1 VSILDSRLRGNEG
14 RALIDI
20 EYEFPCFNPAVTRL
34 TTAAVATPSVSADP
48 ARRLF
53 ALSIGVFFVGGF
65 LSSLISLF
73 VPRMTLVY
81 GLGYAQALLI
91 QLAFHMSYLLF
102 ALPIGHAILRLGYMR
117 SAAIGLGV
125 MAVSCLF
132 FLIAHGLHDY
142 ALILTAL
149 LALSAG
155 VTFLQIAGNTV
166 IAVVGAADRSAFR
179 LNLLQAFNSI
189 GTVVAPLAGAAFVLD
204 ARGADAGWAA
214 VGAIAPPFVFA
225 IVLLAMLAAA
235 FVLHRNLLGQSR
247 RESALGT
254 RFDWPALLADRRLVA
269 GTAAIFAYVGAEVA
283 IGALLTNYLVLPDV
297 VGAEPVAAARL
308 VSLYWGGAMVGR
320 ALGAFAMR
328 RIPPAAL
335 LTAAAVGATTLTLV
349 AAACTGPAGAT
360 ALIAVGLCNS
370 IMYPTIYVLA
380 LPRDPALATP
390 GATLLCMAV
399 VGGAIVPV
407 LTGMVADG
415 MGLAASLALPA
426 LCYLLIA
433 GFARSHRRFE
443 GAVAWS

>member
-1 VSILDSRLRGNEG
+1 M
-14 RALIDI
+14 A
-20 EYEFPCFNPAVTRL
+20 
-34 TTAAVATPSVSADP
+34 TASAPADP

-53 ALSIGVFFVGGF
+53 TLSIGVFFIGGF

-81 GLGYAQALLI
+81 GLSYAQALLI

-117 SAAIGLGV
+117 AAAIGLGV

-132 FLIAHGLHDY
+132 FLVAHGFHSY
-142 ALILTAL
+142 ALILAAL
-149 LALSAG
+149 LALSG
-155 VTFLQIAGNTV
+155 GITFLQIAGNTV
-166 IAVVGAADRSAFR
+166 VAVVGAIDRSAFR

-204 ARGADAGWAA
+204 ARGADAGLGA
-214 VGAIAPPFVFA
+214 VVAIAPPFVFA
-225 IVLLAMLAAA
+225 IVLLAVLAAA
-235 FVLHRNLLGQSR
+235 FVGHRNLLGPSR
-247 RESALGT
+247 RASALGT
-254 RFDWPALLADRRLVA
+254 RFGWPELLGDRRLVA

-283 IGALLTNYLVLPDV
+283 IGALLTNYLVLPQV
-297 VGAEPVAAARL
+297 IGAAPVAAAQL
-308 VSLYWGGAMVGR
+308 VSLYWAGAMVGR

-328 RIPPAAL
+328 RFAPAAML
-335 LTAAAVGATTLTLV
+335 GAAAFGATALTLV
-349 AAACTGPAGAT
+349 AAGFPGPAGAV

-407 LTGMVADG
+407 LTGMIADG
-415 MGLAASLALPA
+415 MGLTASLTLPA

-433 GFARSHRRFE
+433 GFARSYRRSE
-443 GAVAWS
+443 RAVAWS